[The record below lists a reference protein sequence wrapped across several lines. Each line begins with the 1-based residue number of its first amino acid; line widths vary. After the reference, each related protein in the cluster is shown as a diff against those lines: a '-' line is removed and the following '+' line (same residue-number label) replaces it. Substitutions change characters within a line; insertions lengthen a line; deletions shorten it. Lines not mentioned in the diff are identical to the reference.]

1 MATLAPSAARRF
13 AIAAPIPREP
23 PVTTATLPANFCPL
37 LLFICFALSLF
48 VSLSGLA
55 SETDVVVQF
64 DGVKPCFDV
73 LAGLAEFPDIFGKKL
88 ERFGV
93 AVRPTPLHISAP
105 GFHLPRRSRN
115 LGMRPH

>member
-37 LLFICFALSLF
+37 LLFIRFVPFLFCFSLF
-48 VSLSGLA
+48 SWAWALRFSSKTGIVVEFNGVEPRLDVFASLALLA
-55 SETDVVVQF
+55 DV
-64 DGVKPCFDV
+64 
-73 LAGLAEFPDIFGKKL
+73 FGKQR

-93 AVRPTPLHISAP
+93 A
-105 GFHLPRRSRN
+105 
-115 LGMRPH
+115 

>member
-23 PVTTATLPANFCPL
+23 PVTTATLPSNFCPL
-37 LLFICFALSLF
+37 LLFICFVPFLFLFFVVFVARALRFS
-48 VSLSGLA
+48 

-64 DGVKPCFDV
+64 DGVKPCLDV

-93 AVRPTPLHISAP
+93 AVRPTPLH
-105 GFHLPRRSRN
+105 
-115 LGMRPH
+115 